1 MSEQKDTAT
10 YLYEYPKAGVGM
22 RLLAYILDGIFSGIP
37 LFILI
42 PTALVPFYSFTA
54 VSSGSGYTS
63 TAPSAAIIA
72 IIIIA
77 AIVTIGWS
85 LFYFLFRDGFGA
97 GQSWGK
103 KICGLMV
110 VNLETNNPCD
120 MGKSFLRNIVVWF
133 LSTAGGLSVIEL
145 IIMLV
150 HERGHRLGDL
160 LAKTQVIDVDLF
172 R

>member
-1 MSEQKDTAT
+1 MTEEKDNAI
-10 YLYEYPKAGVGM
+10 YLYDYPKAGAGM
-22 RLLAYILDGIFSGIP
+22 RLLAYLLDGLFSGIP
-37 LFILI
+37 LLILI
-42 PTALVPFYSFTA
+42 PAALVPYYSFSA
-54 VSSGSGYTS
+54 VSSSGVTS
-63 TAPSAAIIA
+63 TAPNVAIIA
-72 IIIIA
+72 VIVIA
-77 AIVTIGWS
+77 AIVTICWS

-133 LSTAGGLSVIEL
+133 LSAAGGLSIIEL
-145 IIMLV
+145 IILLV

-160 LAKTQVIDVDLF
+160 LAKTQVIDVDLY